1 MLLHASSQRKKLHP
15 LSRACVDL
23 GDGMLDELIGEVAR
37 ACSPPPPPPPH
48 AELLEGVSEAEQR
61 LSAPRLSSLLEVEAE
76 LTDRSAARM
85 RAALAASSHALSK
98 PSKPGASEARPSCLL
113 PGWCR
118 CGRLTAGGSL

>member
-1 MLLHASSQRKKLHP
+1 
-15 LSRACVDL
+15 
-23 GDGMLDELIGEVAR
+23 MLDELIGEVAR

-61 LSAPRLSSLLEVEAE
+61 LSASRLSSLLKVEAE

-98 PSKPGASEARPSCLL
+98 PSKPGASEARPPCLL

>member
-1 MLLHASSQRKKLHP
+1 
-15 LSRACVDL
+15 
-23 GDGMLDELIGEVAR
+23 MLDELIGEVAR
-37 ACSPPPPPPPH
+37 ACSPPPPPPPY

-98 PSKPGASEARPSCLL
+98 PSKRGASEARP
-113 PGWCR
+113 P
-118 CGRLTAGGSL
+118 